1 MSVDPPRGTRASLPA
16 SLRRAAAVATVWATL
31 VLVVLAMRYAGGT
44 SPRWFDIRAGSL
56 VDATLG
62 GYDRGWRVLVNFGGP
77 LQVGLLAT
85 VLAAVALAL
94 GRHRLALLAIAGPGL
109 TGLVTSAL
117 KPLVGRLLRGDFAF
131 PSGQAGGATAFGLVA
146 ALLLISVLQVGRTS
160 AALILAAG
168 AVLAGGAMALA
179 LIVRDW
185 HYPTDTIGGFCT
197 AVAVVLGTALLI
209 DRVPRAEQ

>member
-1 MSVDPPRGTRASLPA
+1 VSVDPPRGARASLPA
-16 SLRRAAAVATVWATL
+16 SLRRAAVVAVGWATL
-31 VLVVLAMRYAGGT
+31 VLAVLAVRYAGGT
-44 SPRWFDIRAGSL
+44 SPRWFDVRADSV

-62 GYDRGWRVLVNFGGP
+62 GYDRPWRVLVSLGGP
-77 LQVGLLAT
+77 LQVGFVAT
-85 VLAAVALAL
+85 VLAAVALVL

-109 TGLVTSAL
+109 TGVVTSVL

-146 ALLLISVLQVGRTS
+146 ALLLISVLHVGRTS

-168 AVLAGGAMALA
+168 AVLTGGAMALA

-209 DRVPRAEQ
+209 DRVPHVE